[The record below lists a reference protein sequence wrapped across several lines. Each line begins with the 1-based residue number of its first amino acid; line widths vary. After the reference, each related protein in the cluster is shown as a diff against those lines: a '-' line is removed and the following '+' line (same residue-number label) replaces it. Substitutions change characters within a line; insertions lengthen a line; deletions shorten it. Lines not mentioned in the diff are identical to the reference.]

1 VRLEIETNG
10 ESRLVVGRRGRLCP
24 GAGPFG
30 ELSDGT
36 GVTDG
41 TAWARTVLDAGT
53 TENILAEF
61 HQRSDRWRFRAVGQG
76 YEEQLA
82 GFAARHGVDIA

>member
-1 VRLEIETNG
+1 
-10 ESRLVVGRRGRLCP
+10 
-24 GAGPFG
+24 
-30 ELSDGT
+30 
-36 GVTDG
+36 
-41 TAWARTVLDAGT
+41 VLDAGT